1 MSKYLYH
8 TACPECR
15 RNGRD
20 YKGNNMAVYEDNST
34 YCFACGYSEQPERN
48 RKEYY
53 KMEQKEKKNKE
64 KLPLLS
70 NGVYKPLKARGIN

>member
-34 YCFACGYSEQPERN
+34 YCLRLFRTA
-48 RKEYY
+48 RKE
-53 KMEQKEKKNKE
+53 QKGILQNGAERKKE
-64 KLPLLS
+64 
-70 NGVYKPLKARGIN
+70 